1 MKIGNNYLA
10 ILGVTTVT
18 TVMSCSPTKKEYT
31 SFELYPVRMGS
42 LTEME
47 YTPLATKFFLWS
59 PTAEEVRLMLYD
71 AGEGGHAYETVK
83 MELGENGTWMTSV
96 DKDLLGKY
104 YAFNVKINDKWQGD
118 TPGINAHAVG
128 VNGKRAAIIDWKTT
142 NPEGWES
149 DRRPSLKS
157 PADMIIYEMHH
168 RDFSVDST
176 SGIKNKGKYLAL
188 TEHGTMNSDKLLTG
202 IDHLIELGVTHVH
215 LLPSSDYAS
224 IDETKLEEN
233 HYNWGYDPANY
244 NVPDGSYSTDPYQP
258 ATRVKEFKQM
268 VQALH
273 RAGIRVIM
281 DMVYNH
287 TFNTVESNFER
298 TVPGYFYRQKEDG
311 TLANGSGC
319 GNETASERPMMRKF
333 MIESVLYW
341 IKEYHI
347 DGFRFDLMGV
357 HDIETMNEIRKAV
370 NKVDPTIYGEGWA
383 ADTPQYPADSL
394 AMKGNVSHMPGI
406 AVFSD
411 ELRDGLCGPVWK
423 KEKGAFLAGVPGAE
437 MSVKFGIVG
446 AIEHPQ
452 VRCDSVNYSQK
463 PWAEQPTQMI
473 SYVSCHDGLC
483 LVDRLKAS
491 MPEATPEQLVRLDKL
506 AQTVVF
512 TSQGIPFIY
521 AGEEVMRDKQGVDN
535 SYKSPDAVNAI
546 DWRRKTMNGDVFMYY
561 KRLIDLRKSHPA
573 FRMGDAEKVRKHLE
587 FLPVEGQNLIAFRLK
602 DHANGDSWEDI
613 IVAFNSRMTPARLA
627 VPAGK
632 YTVVCKD
639 GVIDVRGLG
648 TQTGAEVIIPGQSAL
663 IMYR

>member
-1 MKIGNNYLA
+1 MKRKIGSTYFNDELVYDGND
-10 ILGVTTVT
+10 LGAVYTKEKTTFRIWTPAAGKV
-18 TVMSCSPTKKEYT
+18 SLN
-31 SFELYPVRMGS
+31 LYEQGDGDNLIETIPM
-42 LTEME
+42 
-47 YTPLATKFFLWS
+47 
-59 PTAEEVRLMLYD
+59 TAD
-71 AGEGGHAYETVK
+71 VK
-83 MELGENGTWMTSV
+83 GTWVCEKTGDLNGVYYTYSV
-96 DKDLLGKY
+96 QIGNKVNEVVDL
-104 YAFNVKINDKWQGD
+104 YARS
-118 TPGINAHAVG
+118 AG
-128 VNGKRAAIIDWKTT
+128 VNGNRGEILDLQATDPDGFDADV
-142 NPEGWES
+142 
-149 DRRPSLKS
+149 RP
-157 PADMIIYEMHH
+157 AFNNATDAVIYEVHI
-168 RDFSVDST
+168 RDLSSDAS
-176 SGIKNKGKYLAL
+176 SGIRNAGKFLGL
-188 TEHGTMNSDKLLTG
+188 TERGTKNREGLATG
-202 IDHLIELGVTHVH
+202 LDHILDLGVTHVQI
-215 LLPSSDYAS
+215 LPSFDYATV
-224 IDETKLEEN
+224 DETKPDTAQF
-233 HYNWGYDPANY
+233 NWGYDPKNY
-244 NVPDGSYSTDPYQP
+244 NVPEGSYSTDPYHGEV
-258 ATRVKEFKQM
+258 RVNEMKQM
-268 VQALH
+268 IKTLH
-273 RAGIRVIM
+273 ENGIRVNM
-281 DMVYNH
+281 DVVYNH
-287 TFNTVESNFER
+287 TYHLADSWFQK
-298 TVPGYFYRQKEDG
+298 TVPDYYYRKNGNHYSD
-311 TLANGSGC
+311 GSGC
-319 GNETASERPMMRKF
+319 GNETASERAMMRKY
-333 MIESVLYW
+333 IVDSVVYW
-341 IKEYHI
+341 ATEYHI

-370 NKVDPTIYGEGWA
+370 NKVDPTICIYGEGWA

-491 MPEATPEQLVRLDKL
+491 MPGATPEQLVRLDKL

-546 DWRRKTMNGDVFMYY
+546 DWRRKTTNGDVFMYY

-613 IVAFNSRMTPARLA
+613 IVAFNSRMTPARLE
-627 VPAGK
+627 VPVGK

-648 TQTGAEVIIPGQSAL
+648 TQIGPEVIIPGQSAL
-663 IMYR
+663 IMYK

>member
-1 MKIGNNYLA
+1 
-10 ILGVTTVT
+10 
-18 TVMSCSPTKKEYT
+18 
-31 SFELYPVRMGS
+31 
-42 LTEME
+42 
-47 YTPLATKFFLWS
+47 
-59 PTAEEVRLMLYD
+59 
-71 AGEGGHAYETVK
+71 
-83 MELGENGTWMTSV
+83 
-96 DKDLLGKY
+96 
-104 YAFNVKINDKWQGD
+104 
-118 TPGINAHAVG
+118 
-128 VNGKRAAIIDWKTT
+128 
-142 NPEGWES
+142 
-149 DRRPSLKS
+149 
-157 PADMIIYEMHH
+157 
-168 RDFSVDST
+168 
-176 SGIKNKGKYLAL
+176 
-188 TEHGTMNSDKLLTG
+188 
-202 IDHLIELGVTHVH
+202 
-215 LLPSSDYAS
+215 
-224 IDETKLEEN
+224 
-233 HYNWGYDPANY
+233 
-244 NVPDGSYSTDPYQP
+244 
-258 ATRVKEFKQM
+258 
-268 VQALH
+268 
-273 RAGIRVIM
+273 
-281 DMVYNH
+281 
-287 TFNTVESNFER
+287 
-298 TVPGYFYRQKEDG
+298 
-311 TLANGSGC
+311 
-319 GNETASERPMMRKF
+319 MRKF

-370 NKVDPTIYGEGWA
+370 NKVDPTICIYGEGWA
-383 ADTPQYPADSL
+383 ADNPQYPADSL

-491 MPEATPEQLVRLDKL
+491 MPGATPEQLVRLDKL

-546 DWRRKTMNGDVFMYY
+546 DWRRKTTNGDVFMYY

-613 IVAFNSRMTPARLA
+613 IVAFNSRMTPARLE
-627 VPAGK
+627 VPVGK

-648 TQTGAEVIIPGQSAL
+648 TQIGPEVIIPGQSAL
-663 IMYR
+663 IMYK